1 MKKKNKMCEL
11 VCKKLKLTSSIHL
24 NIPVY
29 NKNFEIEYN
38 VYIYIMKD
46 GLLNEKKCGYIYS
59 KNKILP
65 LVKKYTRRLSRNI
78 KLVFPIL

>member
-24 NIPVY
+24 NISVY

-59 KNKILP
+59 KNKIIP
-65 LVKKYTRRLSRNI
+65 
-78 KLVFPIL
+78 F